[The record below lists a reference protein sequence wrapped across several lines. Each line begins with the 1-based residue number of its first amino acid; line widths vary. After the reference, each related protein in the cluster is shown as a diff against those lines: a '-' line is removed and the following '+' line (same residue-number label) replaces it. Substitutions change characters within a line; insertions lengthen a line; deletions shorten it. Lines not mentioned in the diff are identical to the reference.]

1 MIHNRNNI
9 TIRTCVY
16 SFVVY
21 YCLVHVALGGVAV
34 LVGTAL
40 KVKLAWYKVQKTP
53 KKKIRKNCDHSK
65 SADVSVQ
72 EVR

>member
-1 MIHNRNNI
+1 MIHNRKNI
-9 TIRTCVY
+9 TIRTRIY

-21 YCLVHVALGGVAV
+21 YCSVAFGGVVV

-65 SADVSVQ
+65 SADVSVH